1 MIAPGA
7 LRGYEEVAEWDIF
20 NRQLWDIYNRRP
32 HRVRGEENN
41 GNREH
46 ALAEE
51 SHGNAKVSSPAGIA
65 VRQVA

>member
-32 HRVRGEENN
+32 QPRLREVRAQPWA
-41 GNREH
+41 
-46 ALAEE
+46 ALLTRDVSQSALR
-51 SHGNAKVSSPAGIA
+51 SHLIGRIG
-65 VRQVA
+65 